1 MTKKTERL
9 HLSVTQEE
17 KEFIKTRSSE
27 LGFTSMTAFINRSV
41 KSDRDLRIDKSDFY
55 EFVNETRSINRN
67 IRSLINDISPEA
79 LENIDLTGIE
89 ESMLNIEKMVKERE
103 QELDQLE
110 KDFNKMPNKK
120 LLEILKGEL

>member
-17 KEFIKTRSSE
+17 KEFIKNKSSE

-67 IRSLINDISPEA
+67 IRSLIKDISPQA
-79 LENIDLTGIE
+79 LEKIDLTGIE
-89 ESMLNIEKMVKERE
+89 ESMLNIERMVKERE

-110 KDFNKMPNKK
+110 KDFNKMPNRK
-120 LLEILKGEL
+120 LLEILKSEL